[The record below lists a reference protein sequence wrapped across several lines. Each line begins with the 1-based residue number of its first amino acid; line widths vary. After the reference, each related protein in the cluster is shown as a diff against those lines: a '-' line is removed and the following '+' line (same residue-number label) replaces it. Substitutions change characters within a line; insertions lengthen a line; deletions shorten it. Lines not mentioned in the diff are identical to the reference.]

1 MLMTQ
6 ERRSYLS
13 YVPLKLLA
21 IIKWQSCAPPFCQQP
36 NHLPQLRLEKI
47 ICILLFAESH
57 VSQDALSIRQLGAE
71 AYAALVLNH
80 NVQLLTRR
88 CLDVHVVK

>member
-1 MLMTQ
+1 M
-6 ERRSYLS
+6 
-13 YVPLKLLA
+13 
-21 IIKWQSCAPPFCQQP
+21 
-36 NHLPQLRLEKI
+36 EKI
-47 ICILLFAESH
+47 ICTLLFAESH
-57 VSQDALSIRQLGAE
+57 VSQDALSIGQLGAK

>member
-1 MLMTQ
+1 M
-6 ERRSYLS
+6 
-13 YVPLKLLA
+13 
-21 IIKWQSCAPPFCQQP
+21 
-36 NHLPQLRLEKI
+36 EKI
-47 ICILLFAESH
+47 ICTSLFAKSH